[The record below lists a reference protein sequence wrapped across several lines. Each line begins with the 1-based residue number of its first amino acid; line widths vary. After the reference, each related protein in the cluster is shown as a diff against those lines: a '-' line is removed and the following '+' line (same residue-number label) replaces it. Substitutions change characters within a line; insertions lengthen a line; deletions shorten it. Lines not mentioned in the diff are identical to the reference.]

1 MDMKKYYTLS
11 AATTAWL
18 MYVHKLY
25 LIEKKNHGT
34 TRYVNLLEKIDD
46 IESVLLNSI
55 TIDHHYQ
62 IAIVCSANKI
72 DHFLK

>member
-1 MDMKKYYTLS
+1 MDMKKYSTLS

-25 LIEKKNHGT
+25 LIEKKIHGT
-34 TRYVNLLEKIDD
+34 TRYADLHMKIED
-46 IESVLLNSI
+46 IERVLLNSI
-55 TIDHHYQ
+55 TIDHHYH